1 MKKHGGVLAMMLSVA
16 VGTMAAAQRRP
27 ETVEIAFVANAEGA
41 SVALVDVAARAIVGT
56 IDVNPV
62 GRDSHQALIS

>member
-1 MKKHGGVLAMMLSVA
+1 
-16 VGTMAAAQRRP
+16 MAAAQRRP
-27 ETVEIAFVANAEGA
+27 ETVEIAFVANAKGA